1 MRSICPNS
9 EIELNLDHMPDD
21 ENHLR
26 LYGNEQLLSISF
38 NNLIDNACKFSEN
51 KKVVIKLFS
60 DNQFVNVDII
70 DRGIGIHSQDLS
82 KIFQPFYR
90 GQNTQ
95 FIAGYGIG
103 LALTK
108 KS

>member
-1 MRSICPNS
+1 MRSIRPNS
-9 EIELNLDHMPDD
+9 EIELNLDRCPMK
-21 ENHLR
+21 NHLR

-51 KKVVIKLFS
+51 KKWVIKLFS

-82 KIFQPFYR
+82 KIFSTLLQRSKHSIYSWIWYR
-90 GQNTQ
+90 SGT
-95 FIAGYGIG
+95 YE
-103 LALTK
+103 K